1 MEAAR
6 LDLHLADVA
15 DAAGMSRQA
24 LNQRL
29 RGSTELKLSEL
40 LRLAQALDIPFSRLT
55 EGVDGAVELAQRKLA
70 S

>member
-6 LDLHLADVA
+6 LDLHLAEVA

-29 RGSTELKLSEL
+29 RGPTELKLSEI
-40 LRLAQALDIPFSRLT
+40 LRLAKALEIPFSRLT
-55 EGVDGAVELAQRKLA
+55 EGVDGAVELEQRKLA
-70 S
+70 T